1 MLPEELSLWGAY
13 RAYHAGLVTPLAAA
27 MSRGDAP
34 WSAALAAFGAVHGLS
49 PADFAHFGVGP
60 ALVAVSALF
69 LALLPYQILST
80 LPRGVHRALGFDAW
94 LIQPVICA
102 ARSATARISSVRVCA
117 VWLFN
122 NVVLGSLGAPNL
134 ARMFLYVGA
143 ETSPDRMPTAR
154 SAAGAF
160 VAAILV
166 EDVLF
171 TFGHMLLHT
180 PRLYKAIHK
189 LHHEYKVFTFGCW
202 VVLSVVGYMSGI

>member
-1 MLPEELSLWGAY
+1 MDRNNHPFVPRLRACLFRGAFRGKF
-13 RAYHAGLVTPLAAA
+13 RAVPRLFRAPTA
-27 MSRGDAP
+27 RGIP
-34 WSAALAAFGAVHGLS
+34 CAV
-49 PADFAHFGVGP
+49 
-60 ALVAVSALF
+60 
-69 LALLPYQILST
+69 Q
-80 LPRGVHRALGFDAW
+80 HRA
-94 LIQPVICA
+94 QPVSCA

-154 SAAGAF
+154 SAVGAF